1 LIRMNQ
7 KTNLKGNG
15 IFLILLMLFLL
26 MYSRG
31 LIREEKQDVQYCY
44 TDCNNNFFVRITGD
58 IKEPGIYQFPEPVDL
73 DELIKTGG
81 GLKVRGRMNP
91 PLMDLDLVS
100 GAWVIVKQKEN
111 SWTFTRKEMS
121 AFYKITLGIP
131 IDIIRESIEG
141 LTAIPGIGSSLAARI
156 EEERNKKN
164 GFRDLREIRS
174 IPGIGKRLYEKIE
187 KFITL

>member
-1 LIRMNQ
+1 M
-7 KTNLKGNG
+7 
-15 IFLILLMLFLL
+15 
-26 MYSRG
+26 
-31 LIREEKQDVQYCY
+31 REENPDVQYCY
-44 TDCNNNFFVRITGD
+44 TGCNNNFFVRITGD
-58 IKEPGIYQFPEPVDL
+58 IKEPGIYQFPKPVDL
-73 DELIKTGG
+73 DELIKTSG
-81 GLKVRGRMNP
+81 GLKVSGRMNP
-91 PLMDLDLVS
+91 PLMDLDIVS
-100 GAWVIVKQKEN
+100 GTWVIVKQKEN

-131 IDIIRESIEG
+131 IDINRESVEG
-141 LTAIPGIGSSLAARI
+141 LTAIPGIGNSLAARI